1 MCPVYAGLKLS
12 ALPKA
17 AAQKTRVKLSIALS
31 FYGDLQN
38 HNKEA
43 IHLSLLELSLLD
55 NECRYPK
62 EIIPKEKGGSPLCY
76 DFVDRLS
83 KK

>member
-1 MCPVYAGLKLS
+1 MIIKVGWSRNL
-12 ALPKA
+12 
-17 AAQKTRVKLSIALS
+17 VE
-31 FYGDLQN
+31 N
-38 HNKEA
+38 HNKKA

-55 NECRYPK
+55 KECRYTK
-62 EIIPKEKGGSPLCY
+62 EIIPKEKGGLLLYY